1 MILFSFPLFTSLI
14 AIATYLLTC
23 GDDHG
28 NADGC
33 FLPGRHLTRPI
44 IAGSLLLTN
53 LSTEQIVGLNGAAF
67 NDGFSVLAWEV
78 LAVVALVDS
87 ALFFFASL
95 PKEWNCHRAAVYRG
109 TL

>member
-1 MILFSFPLFTSLI
+1 MILFSFFLFTSLI

-28 NADGC
+28 TAGGC
-33 FLPGRHLTRPI
+33 FLPGRRLTWPI
-44 IAGSLLLTN
+44 IAGALLLTN
-53 LSTEQIVGLNGAAF
+53 LSTEQIVGLNGADF

-78 LAVVALVDS
+78 PAVVALVDS

-95 PKEWNCHRAAVYRG
+95 PKECNCHRAAVYRG
-109 TL
+109 AF

>member
-28 NADGC
+28 TAGGC
-33 FLPGRHLTRPI
+33 FLPGRRLTPI

-53 LSTEQIVGLNGAAF
+53 LSAEQMVGLKGADF

-78 LAVVALVDS
+78 PAVVALVDS

-95 PKEWNCHRAAVYRG
+95 PKECNCHRAAVYRG
-109 TL
+109 AF